1 MSVLDAYISI
11 EKRSRDLYRYV
22 SLSKNPF
29 HLKSA
34 SDMTIGPGER
44 VLVPTGARFA
54 LPAYVAGFVTIDEAI
69 SDRAMRCMNAP
80 GLIDSGYRGE
90 VKMIAQNMSG
100 TEDVTIARGED
111 ICWIALRE
119 TCRLVAG
126 GISAPM
132 LDEGPIRFKPEDE
145 ERACNMQ
152 EGIECQY
159 RTIEAQLGAP
169 AYAHEGDNGLDL
181 RSSETFDLEP
191 GARRHVPVGLAVRVP
206 SGYRAY
212 VQSRSGLAFKEGV
225 AVFDAPALVTAPIDE
240 ELTVLLANLDPTR
253 AVHVEK
259 GDRIAQ
265 LVIEPAPSVCF
276 KMVDAL
282 DETERS
288 GNGFGSTGRG

>member
-11 EKRSRDLYRYV
+11 EQRSRDLYCDA

-54 LPAYVAGFVTIDEAI
+54 LPAYVAGSVTIDEAL

-90 VKMIAQNMSG
+90 VKMIVQNMNR
-100 TEDVTIARGED
+100 TEDVTIARGEE
-111 ICWIALRE
+111 ICWIALRK
-119 TCRLVAG
+119 TCCLVVG
-126 GISAPM
+126 EMSAPM
-132 LDEGPIRFKPEDE
+132 LDEGLVRFKSEDE
-145 ERACNMQ
+145 ERVCNMQ

-159 RTIEAQLGAP
+159 RTIDPQIGAP
-169 AYAHEGDNGLDL
+169 VYAHEGDNGLDL
-181 RSSETFDLEP
+181 RSSETFDLVP
-191 GARRHVPVGLAVRVP
+191 GARRRVSVGLAVKVP
-206 SGYRAY
+206 YGYRAY

-225 AVFDAPALVTAPIDE
+225 AVFDAPALVTACIDE
-240 ELTVLLANLDPTR
+240 ELTVLLANLDQTR
-253 AVHVEK
+253 TVHVEK

-265 LVIEPAPSVCF
+265 LVIEPAPPVRF
-276 KMVDAL
+276 TMVDTL